1 MISDIIH
8 AIVETVF
15 ALGYPGIIGLMFIES
30 SFIPFPSELV
40 MPPAGYLAATG
51 RMNVYAVVA
60 SGLSG
65 SLLGAVFNYYFAI
78 WVGDPFLR
86 RYGKYFFVSE
96 KSLDK
101 AEAFF
106 RRHGEISTF
115 VGRLTPVV
123 RQLISVPAGMARM
136 NMAKFLAF
144 TALGAGIW
152 CAILTYIGWLLG
164 RHGETMAAA
173 ADKAKAQASEVVV
186 FYILPAL
193 VVMVLAYVIWYNR
206 RRARAARGSEA

>member
-15 ALGYPGIIGLMFIES
+15 ALGYPGITGLMFIES
-30 SFIPFPSELV
+30 SFIPFPSEII

-51 RMNVYAVVA
+51 RMNVYAVVG
-60 SGLSG
+60 SGLLG
-65 SLLGAVFNYYFAI
+65 SMLGALFNYYFAV
-78 WVGDPFLR
+78 WVGEPFLR
-86 RYGKYFFVSE
+86 RYGRYFFVSE

-101 AEAFF
+101 SEAFF
-106 RRHGEISTF
+106 KRHGEVSTF

-123 RQLISVPAGMARM
+123 RQLISVPAGLARM

-164 RHGETMAAA
+164 RHGASMAEAA
-173 ADKAKAQASEVVV
+173 EQAKSQASEIVV

-193 VVMVLAYVIWYNR
+193 VLIVVVYAVWYGR
-206 RRARAARGSEA
+206 RRARESGA